1 MRVLQIEDDPDILEI
16 SRLAIELA
24 TGIELHQRASGLAG
38 IEALPSV
45 RPEVILLDVM
55 MPDMDGTETL
65 ARIRASEFREVP
77 VIFVTARAR
86 ESDLNDLKSKNVA
99 GVIIKPFDPL
109 TLAEQITDIVE
120 KSRRT

>member
-16 SRLAIELA
+16 SRLALELVP
-24 TGIELHQRASGLAG
+24 GIELHQRTSGLAG

-45 RPEVILLDVM
+45 RPDVILLDFV
-55 MPDMDGTETL
+55 MPDMDGPETL

-86 ESDLNDLKSKNVA
+86 ESDLNNLKNRKVA
-99 GVIIKPFDPL
+99 GVIIKPFDPI
-109 TLAEQITDIVE
+109 TLADQIMDIVV
-120 KSRRT
+120 KSRQI